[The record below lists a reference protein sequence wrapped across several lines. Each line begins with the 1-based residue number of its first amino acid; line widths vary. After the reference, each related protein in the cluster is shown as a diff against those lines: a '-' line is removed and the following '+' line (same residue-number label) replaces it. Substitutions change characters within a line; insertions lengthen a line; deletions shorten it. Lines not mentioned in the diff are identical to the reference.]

1 MNKFREFQEVAHRDH
16 PNPRPIRDTAPEA
29 APSHQVYNLD
39 PIQFQKTILEAIV
52 FIGCMAAIGLLMIVF
67 GGAA

>member
-16 PNPRPIRDTAPEA
+16 PNPRPVRENPYIPPQAF
-29 APSHQVYNLD
+29 NLD
-39 PIQFQKTILEAIV
+39 PIPFQKTILEAIV
-52 FIGCMAAIGLLMIVF
+52 FIGCMAAIGLLLIV

>member
-1 MNKFREFQEVAHRDH
+1 MSQQFQEHQGVSCQDH

-39 PIQFQKTILEAIV
+39 PIPFHRTMLEAIV
-52 FIGCMAAIGLLMIVF
+52 FIGCMAAIGLLLIV

>member
-1 MNKFREFQEVAHRDH
+1 MAAMAASLVAHRDH
-16 PNPRPIRDTAPEA
+16 PNPRPVRENPYIPPQAFNLDTAP
-29 APSHQVYNLD
+29 
-39 PIQFQKTILEAIV
+39 FQKTILEAIV